1 MSPHQ
6 LITVSHRNRECLPR
20 ATTVELKLIRFTS
33 FFSAASHFLPK
44 CQEIFIPCHLAVAK
58 LNWRRTINN
67 MIIRCS
73 IITCLCWC
81 CYIRY
86 ITTATSLICVQKPMN
101 EEKSSVR
108 SWCWCWLT
116 GDVRKL
122 TVFTKSFY
130 AAQRRNCST
139 IKKHRTIHAG
149 GGGESMKAS
158 KSQSV
163 GQLRSIL
170 LVVNGCV
177 EATMRLC
184 NNSSFY

>member
-1 MSPHQ
+1 MSAK
-6 LITVSHRNRECLPR
+6 SHHGGIKAHKVHVFLFCG
-20 ATTVELKLIRFTS
+20 IS
-33 FFSAASHFLPK
+33 FFAEMSRDFYSVPSCC
-44 CQEIFIPCHLAVAK
+44 CQIK
-58 LNWRRTINN
+58 LTTRRTINN

-130 AAQRRNCST
+130 AVQRRNCST

>member
-1 MSPHQ
+1 MSAK
-6 LITVSHRNRECLPR
+6 SHGGIKAHKVHVFLFCG
-20 ATTVELKLIRFTS
+20 IS
-33 FFSAASHFLPK
+33 FFAEMSRDFYSVPSCC
-44 CQEIFIPCHLAVAK
+44 CQIK
-58 LNWRRTINN
+58 LTARRTINN

-130 AAQRRNCST
+130 AVQRRNCST
-139 IKKHRTIHAG
+139 IKSTARYMPVVVVVNQWRHRRV
-149 GGGESMKAS
+149 
-158 KSQSV
+158 SQSANYD
-163 GQLRSIL
+163 R
-170 LVVNGCV
+170 
-177 EATMRLC
+177 
-184 NNSSFY
+184 YYWW